1 MTIERLGP
9 VDPLQN
15 ARKSSRSERPS
26 SASSSDSVS
35 LSKEAVEKGE
45 AFQAYELAR
54 TAPDA
59 RAERIAE
66 LKGKIDDPAYI
77 NEAVVSITADRIID
91 QLFG

>member
-15 ARKSSRSERPS
+15 PRKNSRSER
-26 SASSSDSVS
+26 AGQAGGSDSVS

-54 TAPDA
+54 TSPDV
-59 RAERIAE
+59 RADRVAE
-66 LKGKIDDPAYI
+66 LKAKIDDPNYI
-77 NEAVVSITADRIID
+77 NDAVVKMTAEKIID

>member
-15 ARKSSRSERPS
+15 PRKTSRSER
-26 SASSSDSVS
+26 ASQANGSDSVS

-54 TAPDA
+54 TAPDV
-59 RAERIAE
+59 RADRIAE
-66 LKGKIDDPAYI
+66 LKSKIDDPAYI
-77 NEAVVSITADRIID
+77 NEAVVQITAEKIID

>member
-15 ARKSSRSERPS
+15 SRKTTRSERS
-26 SASSSDSVS
+26 GAAGSQDQVS
-35 LSKEAVEKGE
+35 LSKEALEKGE

-54 TAPDA
+54 TAPDV
-59 RAERIAE
+59 RADRIAE
-66 LKGKIDDPAYI
+66 LKSKIDDPAYI
-77 NEAVVSITADRIID
+77 NDAVVSITADKIID

>member
-15 ARKSSRSERPS
+15 PKKSSRTER
-26 SASSSDSVS
+26 ASQATSSDSVS
-35 LSKEAVEKGE
+35 LSKEAVAKGE

-54 TAPDA
+54 TAPET
-59 RAERIAE
+59 RADRIAE
-66 LKGKIDDPAYI
+66 LKSKIDDPNYI
-77 NEAVVSITADRIID
+77 NEAVVSITADKIID